1 MDINIAICDDDTDFL
16 KSMKSILVPY
26 IWGSRHEIHLDL
38 YSAAGDLISA
48 MRSGKEYR
56 IFFLD
61 VEIADHNGIDLA
73 RAHRHELG
81 LGFLEVPLDQR
92 LGILDDADRGDGKEP
107 QVRAH
112 EQRLRIVVA
121 DAADPHVTGHLAH
134 LVFELRPEGRVRDVV
149 DLPLKALFRTVDHH
163 AAVAGAKVRVIVN
176 AKKHVQNAV
185 ALGHGSEKT
194 AHL

>member
-73 RAHRHELG
+73 RDAIDRLSFDPYVIFISNYPEYMKDSFSVHPRSPALT
-81 LGFLEVPLDQR
+81 LE
-92 LGILDDADRGDGKEP
+92 ADSC
-107 QVRAH
+107 QH
-112 EQRLRIVVA
+112 
-121 DAADPHVTGHLAH
+121 HGHS
-134 LVFELRPEGRVRDVV
+134 VY
-149 DLPLKALFRTVDHH
+149 
-163 AAVAGAKVRVIVN
+163 
-176 AKKHVQNAV
+176 
-185 ALGHGSEKT
+185 
-194 AHL
+194 